1 MQMKQRRSSVQGILK
16 RGKFMATLES
26 INLKI
31 AKLQQQAAAI
41 AEKQT
46 SVGLVKIRDLMHKH
60 GLSVEDIQGFI
71 GQKRGRKPS
80 KTSANGAAKSV
91 RVKAQPVAAKY
102 ADPKSGAT
110 WSGRG
115 RAPAWIKD
123 AKDRTRFLI
132 NGSGG
137 EKAGSAKAAPAGKAT
152 VKRAAAKKVGRK
164 TAAAKSAPAQRRAA
178 QTTRKPARK
187 AAARKAAAAAPV
199 AAPAAAA
206 E

>member
-1 MQMKQRRSSVQGILK
+1 
-16 RGKFMATLES
+16 MATLES

-41 AEKQT
+41 AEKQS

-71 GQKRGRKPS
+71 GKKRGRKPS
-80 KTSANGAAKSV
+80 KAPANGAAKSV
-91 RVKAQPVAAKY
+91 RVKTQAVAAKY

-132 NGSGG
+132 NGSGA
-137 EKAGSAKAAPAGKAT
+137 EKASSAKAASAGKAT
-152 VKRAAAKKVGRK
+152 AKRAAAKKVARK

-187 AAARKAAAAAPV
+187 PAVRKAAAP
-199 AAPAAAA
+199 AAPAAAPAVAA